1 MRLTGQTGEPS
12 ASVPGN
18 DSQRQSPTSDDG
30 RLIQRL
36 QSGDLDAL
44 GLLYD
49 RHRLPVFRTALAIT
63 HDQDAAEDILQ
74 EVFLRLHTYVHRVDT
89 SLPLSP
95 WLYRITV
102 NLSYTYVT
110 RRNKWRVPLEDFVDQ
125 LIGPAKYSP
134 EPVIERHDDIRIM
147 QKAIDTLPFSQRV
160 VIVLY
165 YLNDLSLQEIAEIL
179 GVPVGTVKS
188 RLHYGRENLRKQLE
202 GDAKAPEVQ
211 YEVT

>member
-1 MRLTGQTGEPS
+1 M
-12 ASVPGN
+12 
-18 DSQRQSPTSDDG
+18 SDDA
-30 RLIQRL
+30 RLILRL
-36 QSGDLDAL
+36 QSGDLEAL
-44 GLLYD
+44 GQLYD

-74 EVFLRLHTYVHRVDT
+74 EVFLRLYTYVHRVDT

-102 NLSYTYVT
+102 NLSYTWVT

-125 LIGPAKYSP
+125 LISPARYSP
-134 EPVIERHDDIRIM
+134 EPESERRDEMR
-147 QKAIDTLPFSQRV
+147 QLQRAIDSLPFSQRV

-179 GVPVGTVKS
+179 GVPAGTIKS
-188 RLHYGRENLRKQLE
+188 RLHYGRHNLRRQME
-202 GDAKAPEVQ
+202 GTGQVSEVQ
-211 YEVT
+211 YEFT

>member
-1 MRLTGQTGEPS
+1 MRLTRPSGEPP
-12 ASVPGN
+12 APLPGN
-18 DSQRQSPTSDDG
+18 DSHRQMSDDG

-44 GLLYD
+44 GQLYD

-134 EPVIERHDDIRIM
+134 EPVVERHDDIRLM
-147 QKAIDTLPFSQRV
+147 QKAIDTLAFSQRV

-188 RLHYGRENLRKQLE
+188 RLHYGRENLRKHLE
-202 GDAKAPEVQ
+202 GEAKAQEVQ
-211 YEVT
+211 YEFT

>member
-1 MRLTGQTGEPS
+1 MG
-12 ASVPGN
+12 
-18 DSQRQSPTSDDG
+18 DDA

-44 GLLYD
+44 GQLYD

-110 RRNKWRVPLEDFVDQ
+110 RRNRWRVPLEDFVDQ

-134 EPVIERHDDIRIM
+134 EPVVEHRDDLRLM

-165 YLNDLSLQEIAEIL
+165 YLNDLSLQEISEIL
-179 GVPVGTVKS
+179 AVPVGTVKS
-188 RLHYGRENLRKQLE
+188 RLHYGRENLRRQL
-202 GDAKAPEVQ
+202 DNQQTTAEVQ
-211 YEVT
+211 YEFT

>member
-1 MRLTGQTGEPS
+1 M
-12 ASVPGN
+12 
-18 DSQRQSPTSDDG
+18 SDDA
-30 RLIQRL
+30 RLILRL
-36 QSGDLDAL
+36 QAGDLESL
-44 GLLYD
+44 GQLYD

-74 EVFLRLHTYVHRVDT
+74 EVFLRLHQYVHRVDT

-134 EPVIERHDDIRIM
+134 EPEAERHDELRLM

-165 YLNDLSLQEIAEIL
+165 YLNDLSLQEIADIL

-188 RLHYGRENLRKQLE
+188 RLHYGRESLRRQLD
-202 GDAKAPEVQ
+202 GTAQTREVQ
-211 YEVT
+211 YEFT

>member
-1 MRLTGQTGEPS
+1 MTLTGKTGEPP

-18 DSQRQSPTSDDG
+18 DSHRHPPLSDDG

-36 QSGDLDAL
+36 QIGDLEAL
-44 GLLYD
+44 GQLYD

-125 LIGPAKYSP
+125 LIGPAKYSH
-134 EPVIERHDDIRIM
+134 EPVIERHDDIRVM

-202 GDAKAPEVQ
+202 DKTTTTEVQ
-211 YEVT
+211 YEFT

>member
-1 MRLTGQTGEPS
+1 M
-12 ASVPGN
+12 
-18 DSQRQSPTSDDG
+18 SDDA
-30 RLIQRL
+30 RLILRL
-36 QSGDLDAL
+36 QSGDLEAL
-44 GLLYD
+44 GQLYD

-74 EVFLRLHTYVHRVDT
+74 EVFLRLHQYVHRVDT

-125 LIGPAKYSP
+125 LIGPAKYNP
-134 EPVIERHDDIRIM
+134 EPEAERHDDLRLM

-165 YLNDLSLQEIAEIL
+165 YLNDLSLQEIGDIL
-179 GVPVGTVKS
+179 SVPVGTVKS
-188 RLHYGRENLRKQLE
+188 RLHYGRENLRRQLE
-202 GDAKAPEVQ
+202 GTGQTSEVQ
-211 YEVT
+211 YEFT